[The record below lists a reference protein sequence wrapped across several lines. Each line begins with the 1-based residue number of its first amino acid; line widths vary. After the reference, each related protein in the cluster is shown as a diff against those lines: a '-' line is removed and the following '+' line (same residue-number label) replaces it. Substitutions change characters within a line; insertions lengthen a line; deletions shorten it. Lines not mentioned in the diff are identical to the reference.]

1 MPGCPGRQTGVCP
14 GTGQGATRPPGAR
27 SWIHDDVSQ
36 LRENAMELDPNRTA
50 IVAVHMQRDIV
61 TADGAFGGIFAAQA
75 SSRDVIGVTG
85 KLLTTAR
92 DAGATVLYTRVAWQP
107 GYDDLVANS
116 PLLAMVVRQNC
127 LVEGSAMAQIVPELA
142 SEAGDVVVT
151 HQRVCGF
158 SASQLDTLLRSRGI
172 DTVLFCGVATN
183 ISVGGTA
190 RQASDLGYRTGVI
203 ADACSAADR

>member
-1 MPGCPGRQTGVCP
+1 
-14 GTGQGATRPPGAR
+14 
-27 SWIHDDVSQ
+27 
-36 LRENAMELDPNRTA
+36 MELDPNRTA

-183 ISVGGTA
+183 ISVEGTA

-203 ADACSAADR
+203 ADACSAADEHAHDAALASLGLLAEIVTSEIVIDALVYGAAASR